1 LNVEQLSEK
10 IAALYFFIFLYFSN
24 NLLFS
29 FQFIQYRP
37 LSCVLIYM
45 KKIEIIELPK
55 IYDPRGSLTVAEE
68 NTHIPFDIKRMEWI
82 HLGAIQPETPIELEE
97 SPVMLIALA
106 GEITIQVID
115 KDLSLEYIKS
125 SKHNVKNI
133 EFNQPSART
142 IILNHPNQAL
152 ILREACKSSIID
164 STEHSLLLTIHQK

>member
-1 LNVEQLSEK
+1 MNVEQLSEK
-10 IAALYFFIFLYFSN
+10 IAALYFYIPPIFPTTYF
-24 NLLFS
+24 FS

-82 HLGAIQPETPIELEE
+82 HLGAIQPETPIELGE

-106 GEITIQVID
+106 GEITIQIID
-115 KDLSLEYIKS
+115 
-125 SKHNVKNI
+125 
-133 EFNQPSART
+133 NQPSART
-142 IILNHPNQAL
+142 ITLNHPNQAL
-152 ILREACKSSIID
+152 ILKEGCRSRITH
-164 STEHSLLLTIHQK
+164 STKHSLLLTIHEK

>member
-1 LNVEQLSEK
+1 
-10 IAALYFFIFLYFSN
+10 
-24 NLLFS
+24 
-29 FQFIQYRP
+29 
-37 LSCVLIYM
+37 M

-82 HLGAIQPETPIELEE
+82 HLGAIQPETPIELGE

-106 GEITIQVID
+106 GEITIQIMEEGTL
-115 KDLSLEYIKS
+115 KLT
-125 SKHNVKNI
+125 
-133 EFNQPSART
+133 R
-142 IILNHPNQAL
+142 PNQAL

>member
-1 LNVEQLSEK
+1 MNVEQLSEK
-10 IAALYFFIFLYFSN
+10 IAALYFYIPPIFPTTYF
-24 NLLFS
+24 FS

-68 NTHIPFDIKRMEWI
+68 NTHIPFDSKRIEWI
-82 HLGAIQPETPIELEE
+82 HLGAIQPETPIELGE

-142 IILNHPNQAL
+142 ITLNHPNQAL
-152 ILREACKSSIID
+152 ILKEGCRSRITH
-164 STEHSLLLTIHQK
+164 STKHSLLLTIHQK